1 MSTNLEYRERE
12 RQWERENR
20 RQASEAQRE
29 KERRRARAR
38 DMESFFVGRTI
49 WICSRG
55 EKMRNASGHPDK
67 SERHWKKSEQEHV
80 RHFLH
85 KSVTREFLDV
95 SLCCRA
101 KQRQIN
107 VQKSVLHEQS
117 FFCFCLLDLLLFFT
131 VLFAFAASH
140 YTILYLV
147 WANYKY
153 YWELRF

>member
-12 RQWERENR
+12 RQWKRENR

-67 SERHWKKSEQEHV
+67 SERYWKKSGQELV
-80 RHFLH
+80 RHALH

-107 VQKSVLHEQS
+107 VQKSVLHVQS
-117 FFCFCLLDLLLFFT
+117 FFLFLLIRPIIVFSPLSLP
-131 VLFAFAASH
+131 SPR
-140 YTILYLV
+140 LYI
-147 WANYKY
+147 
-153 YWELRF
+153 